1 MMKNK
6 IIASVLLLSML
17 SPMAMAAAPTPQT
30 DEAVY
35 VNLDGYGTQKEM
47 RIVKGVTLNG
57 ANKISDFGNYSEVN
71 NLTSHDEPIKRSD
84 GVDFDLKDTDN
95 ERFYF
100 ECIPENPD
108 TLQMPLTFDLSYK
121 LGFYKLEKEE
131 GKKIKSTIKTLTQDL
146 NSSSSDE
153 STK

>member
-57 ANKISDFGNYSEVN
+57 ANKISDFGNYFILSGISPSFLPPKTN
-71 NLTSHDEPIKRSD
+71 YLTKI
-84 GVDFDLKDTDN
+84 
-95 ERFYF
+95 
-100 ECIPENPD
+100 
-108 TLQMPLTFDLSYK
+108 
-121 LGFYKLEKEE
+121 FYK
-131 GKKIKSTIKTLTQDL
+131 
-146 NSSSSDE
+146 
-153 STK
+153 